1 LSLRPTRRKRSGLI
15 LPPSLCLATALLLAS
30 TPLAAGGQTLHQLYH
45 RSWTVREGAPSTI
58 TSIAQTADGF
68 LWLGTDNGLVRFDGD
83 SFEPYHPSTGGDLLS
98 SYITV
103 VTAMA
108 DGGLWIGYQS
118 GDVSFLQNGHITN
131 FTRDQGLS
139 AGSVHAFAKDMQGRV
154 WAATSYGLNRLEGSQ
169 WHDVGPH
176 GSYPEEHPDNVFVDS
191 RGTLWANT
199 KMGLV
204 FLPKGRENLQVAN
217 SFVFENVDIEEAP
230 NGAVWMAASNGSV
243 RAITTPDGI
252 YKANGASI
260 DVNSDGI
267 YFAKDGAL
275 WISTIGKGLLRVPYP
290 DSLVGTHSPLDR
302 AVERFSERDG
312 LTSNFGFRVIEDRE
326 GSVWVA
332 TTRGIDQFRK
342 SVLTPVKLPQGAAT
356 YIALVAD
363 GAGGLLVGSDRLMR
377 VAHGSGEIIDGA
389 PRHVEC
395 AYRDQS
401 GVIWLGGRNGLWH
414 VSGTRFISTA
424 LPHGLDPLAHK
435 VQAIT
440 MDRAGALW
448 VSFVN
453 SGVFR
458 LNHNMWS
465 RFGSVADLPQI
476 PAVTEL
482 TDSAGRIW
490 FGYTANRIALLDGT
504 RISMFGLS
512 DGLDIGNVISIYEH
526 DGEIWTGGQSGL
538 ELFERGHFRHLQL
551 AGSEPLRA
559 VSGIVLA
566 KNGDLWVNQASGV
579 VHIAADE
586 VAHARKDPQYQVRY
600 ELLNYLD
607 GLISSPEQLRPLPTA
622 VESSDGRIYF
632 ATRGGVVW
640 VEPANIARNI
650 LPPPVWIR
658 SVSVDNKLYN
668 DLETLEFPAHAQN
681 IEINYTAPSL
691 LIPQRVHFRYK
702 LEGFDKD
709 WRDAG
714 VRRQAFY
721 SKLPPRTYT
730 FRVTASN
737 NDGVW
742 NEAGA
747 SFAFSIPPSF
757 TQSVLFKALC
767 AITIL
772 GLSWLLY
779 TVRLRQL
786 TGQVRARLY
795 ERLAERTRIARELH
809 DTLLQSFQGLL
820 LHFQR
825 ARNLLPERAE
835 EAIQTLD
842 RALDGAEQA
851 IVEGRDAIHDLR
863 SPAPAAK
870 GLVEEITSLGEELVA
885 KNDNNDNKDAAQFR
899 AVIEGNAQA
908 LNPNVHVE
916 IFRIARE
923 ALRNAFSHSQARR
936 IETEVAYSSNL
947 FRLRIRDDG
956 KGMAPDVR
964 NRGERIGHWGL
975 GGMRERAK
983 RLGGELEVWSEP
995 GAGTEVDL
1003 RVPAS
1008 IAYQSCP
1015 ARNNVWLFWKKKKN
1029 DHEDHS

>member
-1 LSLRPTRRKRSGLI
+1 MSLSFRQPRRKRSGFI
-15 LPPSLCLATALLLAS
+15 FPGSLYLAVALLFTSAPPATHGES
-30 TPLAAGGQTLHQLYH
+30 LHQLYH
-45 RSWTVREGAPSTI
+45 RSWTVRDGAPGSVT
-58 TSIAQTADGF
+58 TIAQAADGF
-68 LWLGTDNGLVRFDGD
+68 LWLGTDNGLVRFDGE
-83 SFEPYHPSTGGDLLS
+83 SFEPYHPSSGGDLLS
-98 SYITV
+98 GYISV
-103 VTAMA
+103 VTAMPE
-108 DGGLWIGYQS
+108 GGLWIGYQA
-118 GDVSFLQNGHITN
+118 GGVSFLQNGRITN
-131 FTRDQGLS
+131 FTQAEGLP
-139 AGSVHAFAKDMQGRV
+139 AGSVGQFAKDMQGRV
-154 WAATSYGLNRLEGSQ
+154 WVATLYGLARLEGSN
-169 WHDVGPH
+169 WHIVGPH
-176 GSYPEEHPDNVFVDS
+176 GRYPEEHPDSVFVDS
-191 RGTLWANT
+191 RGTVWANT
-199 KMGLV
+199 RVGLM
-204 FLPKGRENLQVAN
+204 FLPKGQEKLQVADP
-217 SFVFENVDIEEAP
+217 FVFENVDIEEAP
-230 NGAVWMAASNGSV
+230 NGTVWIAASNGSV
-243 RAITTPDGI
+243 RAITTRDGK

-267 YFAKDGAL
+267 YVAKDGAL

-290 DSLVGTHSPLDR
+290 DSLVGNHSPSDP
-302 AVERFSERDG
+302 AVESFSERDG

-326 GSVWVA
+326 GSIWVA

-363 GAGGLLVGSDRLMR
+363 GTGGLLVGSDRLMR
-377 VAHGSGEIIDGA
+377 VTHGSGEIIDGA

-395 AYRDQS
+395 AYQDPN

-414 VSGTRFISTA
+414 ISGTRFISTA
-424 LPHGLDPLAHK
+424 LPPGLDPLAHN

-458 LNHNMWS
+458 LNHGMWS
-465 RFGSVADLPQI
+465 RFGSVAELSQV
-476 PAVTEL
+476 PAIIEL

-490 FGYTANRIALLDGT
+490 FGYTANRIAVLDGT
-504 RISMFGLS
+504 RVSMFGLS
-512 DGLDIGNVISIYEH
+512 DGLDIGNVISIYNH
-526 DGEIWTGGQSGL
+526 DGEIWIGGQSGL
-538 ELFERGHFRHLQL
+538 ALFEQGHFRRLQL
-551 AGSEPLRA
+551 AESEPLRG
-559 VSGIVLA
+559 VSGITLA
-566 KNGDLWVNQASGV
+566 KNGDLWLNQASGV

-586 VAHARKDPQYQVRY
+586 VAHAREDPQYQVRY

-607 GLISSPEQLRPLPTA
+607 GLTSSPEQLRPVPTA

-632 ATRGGVVW
+632 ATRGSVVW
-640 VEPANIARNI
+640 VDPANIARNT

-658 SVSVDNKLYN
+658 SVTVDKKVYN
-668 DLETLEFPAHAQN
+668 DVDMLRIPAHSQN
-681 IEINYTAPSL
+681 VEINYTAPSL
-691 LIPQRVHFRYK
+691 LIPQRVRFRYK

-714 VRRQAFY
+714 VRRQAIY

-742 NEAGA
+742 SEAGA

-767 AITIL
+767 AVAVF
-772 GLSWLLY
+772 GLLWLLY
-779 TVRLRQL
+779 TIRLRQF
-786 TGQVRARLY
+786 TAQVKARLY

-825 ARNLLPERAE
+825 ARNLLPERAA

-863 SPAPAAK
+863 SPAAK
-870 GLVEEITSLGEELVA
+870 GLVEEITSLGEELVT
-885 KNDNNDNKDAAQFR
+885 KNGNKDAAQFR
-899 AVIEGNAQA
+899 AVTEGTAQT
-908 LNPNVHVE
+908 LNPNVRIE

-975 GGMRERAK
+975 GGMRERAE
-983 RLGGELEVWSEP
+983 RLGGKLEVWSEP

-1008 IAYQSCP
+1008 IAYQSSP
-1015 ARNNVWLFWKKKKN
+1015 ARNNIWLFWKKQKN

>member
-1 LSLRPTRRKRSGLI
+1 
-15 LPPSLCLATALLLAS
+15 
-30 TPLAAGGQTLHQLYH
+30 
-45 RSWTVREGAPSTI
+45 
-58 TSIAQTADGF
+58 
-68 LWLGTDNGLVRFDGD
+68 
-83 SFEPYHPSTGGDLLS
+83 
-98 SYITV
+98 
-103 VTAMA
+103 
-108 DGGLWIGYQS
+108 
-118 GDVSFLQNGHITN
+118 
-131 FTRDQGLS
+131 
-139 AGSVHAFAKDMQGRV
+139 
-154 WAATSYGLNRLEGSQ
+154 
-169 WHDVGPH
+169 
-176 GSYPEEHPDNVFVDS
+176 
-191 RGTLWANT
+191 
-199 KMGLV
+199 
-204 FLPKGRENLQVAN
+204 
-217 SFVFENVDIEEAP
+217 
-230 NGAVWMAASNGSV
+230 
-243 RAITTPDGI
+243 
-252 YKANGASI
+252 
-260 DVNSDGI
+260 
-267 YFAKDGAL
+267 
-275 WISTIGKGLLRVPYP
+275 
-290 DSLVGTHSPLDR
+290 
-302 AVERFSERDG
+302 
-312 LTSNFGFRVIEDRE
+312 
-326 GSVWVA
+326 
-332 TTRGIDQFRK
+332 
-342 SVLTPVKLPQGAAT
+342 
-356 YIALVAD
+356 
-363 GAGGLLVGSDRLMR
+363 MR
-377 VAHGSGEIIDGA
+377 VTDGSAEVIDGA
-389 PRHVEC
+389 PTHVEC
-395 AYRDQS
+395 AYRDPN

-424 LPHGLDPLAHK
+424 LPPGLDLLAHN

-458 LNHNMWS
+458 LNHGMWS
-465 RFGSVADLPQI
+465 RFGSVAELPQV
-476 PAVTEL
+476 PAIIEL

-504 RISMFGLS
+504 RVSIFGLS
-512 DGLDIGNVISIYEH
+512 DGLDIGNVISIYDH
-526 DGEIWTGGQSGL
+526 DGEIWIGGQSGL
-538 ELFERGHFRHLQL
+538 ELFEQGHFRRFQL
-551 AGSEPLRA
+551 AGSEPLRG

-566 KNGDLWVNQASGV
+566 KNGDLWLNQASGV

-586 VAHARKDPQYQVRY
+586 VAHARKDAHHQARY

-632 ATRGGVVW
+632 VTRGSVVW
-640 VEPANIARNI
+640 VDPANIARNT
-650 LPPPVWIR
+650 LSPPVWIR
-658 SVSVDNKLYN
+658 SVSVDTRLYN
-668 DLETLEFPAHAQN
+668 DLETLEFPTHAQN

-691 LIPQRVHFRYK
+691 LVPQRVRFRYK
-702 LEGFDKD
+702 LEGFDKE
-709 WRDAG
+709 WHDAG
-714 VRRQAFY
+714 TRRQAFY
-721 SKLPPRTYT
+721 SKLPPGTYT

-737 NDGVW
+737 NDGLW
-742 NEAGA
+742 SEAGA
-747 SFAFSIPPSF
+747 SFVFTIPPSF

-767 AITIL
+767 AVAVFGML
-772 GLSWLLY
+772 WLLY
-779 TVRLRQL
+779 TIRLRQFSA
-786 TGQVRARLY
+786 QVKARLY

-825 ARNLLPERAE
+825 ARNLLPERAA

-863 SPAPAAK
+863 SPAAK

-885 KNDNNDNKDAAQFR
+885 KNGNKDAAQFR
-899 AVIEGNAQA
+899 AVIEGTAQT
-908 LNPNVHVE
+908 LNPNVHIE

-975 GGMRERAK
+975 GGMRERAE
-983 RLGGELEVWSEP
+983 RLGGKLEVWSEP

-1008 IAYQSCP
+1008 IAYQSSP

>member
-1 LSLRPTRRKRSGLI
+1 MSLSFRQTRHKRSGLA
-15 LPPSLCLATALLLAS
+15 LTPSVCLATALFLAS
-30 TPLAAGGQTLHQLYH
+30 TPLATRGQSLHQLYH
-45 RSWTVREGAPSTI
+45 RSWTVREGAPSSI

-68 LWLGTDNGLVRFDGD
+68 LWLGTDNGLVRFDGET
-83 SFEPYHPSTGGDLLS
+83 FEPYHPSTGGDLLS
-98 SYITV
+98 SDITV
-103 VTAMA
+103 VSAMPEA
-108 DGGLWIGYQS
+108 GLSIGYRS
-118 GDVSFLQNGHITN
+118 GGVSFLQNGRITN
-131 FTRDQGLS
+131 FTHAQGLS

-154 WAATSYGLNRLEGSQ
+154 WAATSYGLECLEGSQ

-176 GSYPEEHPDNVFVDS
+176 RSYPEEHPDNVFVDS

-199 KMGLV
+199 RVGLV
-204 FLPKGRENLQVAN
+204 FLPKGQESLQVTN

-230 NGAVWMAASNGSV
+230 NGTVWMAASNGSV
-243 RAITTPDGI
+243 RAITSQHGE
-252 YKANGASI
+252 YRANGPSI

-267 YFAKDGAL
+267 YVAKDGAL

-290 DSLVGTHSPLDR
+290 DSLVGNHSPSDP
-302 AVERFSERDG
+302 AVESFSERDG

-326 GSVWVA
+326 GSIWVA

-363 GAGGLLVGSDRLMR
+363 GTGGLLVGSDRLMR
-377 VAHGSGEIIDGA
+377 VTHGSGEIIDGA

-395 AYRDQS
+395 AYRDPN
-401 GVIWLGGRNGLWH
+401 GVIWLGGRDGLWH

-424 LPHGLDPLAHK
+424 LPPGLDLLAHN

-458 LNHNMWS
+458 LNHGMWS
-465 RFGSVADLPQI
+465 RFGSVAELPQI
-476 PAVTEL
+476 PAIIEL

-504 RISMFGLS
+504 RVSIFGLS
-512 DGLDIGNVISIYEH
+512 DGLDIGNVISINDH
-526 DGEIWTGGQSGL
+526 DGEIWIGGQSGL
-538 ELFERGHFRHLQL
+538 ELFEQGHFRRFQL
-551 AGSEPLRA
+551 AGNEPLRG

-566 KNGDLWVNQASGV
+566 KNGDLWLNQASGV

-586 VAHARKDPQYQVRY
+586 VTPARKDAHHQARY

-607 GLISSPEQLRPLPTA
+607 GLVSSPEQLRPLPTA

-632 ATRGGVVW
+632 VTRGSVVW
-640 VEPANIARNI
+640 VDPANIARNT
-650 LPPPVWIR
+650 LSPPVWIR
-658 SVSVDNKLYN
+658 SVSVDTRLYN
-668 DLETLEFPAHAQN
+668 DLETLEFPTHAQN
-681 IEINYTAPSL
+681 IEINYRAPSL
-691 LIPQRVHFRYK
+691 LVPQRVRFRYK
-702 LEGFDKD
+702 LDGFDNE
-709 WRDAG
+709 WHDAG
-714 VRRQAFY
+714 TRRQAFY
-721 SKLPPRTYT
+721 SKLPPGTYT

-737 NDGVW
+737 NDGLW
-742 NEAGA
+742 SEAGA
-747 SFAFSIPPSF
+747 SFVFTIPASF

-767 AITIL
+767 AVAVF
-772 GLSWLLY
+772 GLLWLLY
-779 TVRLRQL
+779 TIRLRQF
-786 TGQVRARLY
+786 TAQVKARLY

-809 DTLLQSFQGLL
+809 DTLLQSFQGLV

-825 ARNLLPERAE
+825 ARNLLPERLA

-842 RALDGAEQA
+842 TAL
-851 IVEGRDAIHDLR
+851 EG
-863 SPAPAAK
+863 
-870 GLVEEITSLGEELVA
+870 
-885 KNDNNDNKDAAQFR
+885 AAQT
-899 AVIEGNAQA
+899 
-908 LNPNVHVE
+908 LNPNVHIE

-956 KGMAPDVR
+956 KDMAPDVR

-975 GGMRERAK
+975 GGMRERAE
-983 RLGGELEVWSEP
+983 RLGGKLEVWSEP

-1008 IAYQSCP
+1008 IAYQSSP

>member
-1 LSLRPTRRKRSGLI
+1 LSFRQPRRKRSGLA
-15 LPPSLCLATALLLAS
+15 LPPSVCLASALLLAS
-30 TPLAAGGQTLHQLYH
+30 TPLATRGQSLHQLYH
-45 RSWTVREGAPSTI
+45 RSWTVREGAPSSI

-68 LWLGTDNGLVRFDGD
+68 LWLGTDNGLVRFDGET
-83 SFEPYHPSTGGDLLS
+83 FEPYHPSTGGDLLS
-98 SYITV
+98 SDITV
-103 VTAMA
+103 VSAMPEA
-108 DGGLWIGYQS
+108 GLSIGYRS
-118 GDVSFLQNGHITN
+118 GGVSFLQNGRITN
-131 FTRDQGLS
+131 FTHAQGLS
-139 AGSVHAFAKDMQGRV
+139 PGSVHAFAKDMQGRV
-154 WAATSYGLNRLEGSQ
+154 WAATSYGLECLEGSQ

-199 KMGLV
+199 RVGLV
-204 FLPKGRENLQVAN
+204 FLPKGQESLQVTN

-230 NGAVWMAASNGSV
+230 NGTVWMAASNGSV
-243 RAITTPDGI
+243 RAITSQDGE
-252 YKANGASI
+252 YRANGPSI

-267 YFAKDGAL
+267 YVAKDGAL

-290 DSLVGTHSPLDR
+290 DSLVGNHSPSDP
-302 AVERFSERDG
+302 AVESFSERDG

-326 GSVWVA
+326 GSIWVA

-363 GAGGLLVGSDRLMR
+363 GTGGLLMGSDRLMR
-377 VAHGSGEIIDGA
+377 VTHGSGEIIDGA

-395 AYRDQS
+395 AYQDPS

-414 VSGTRFISTA
+414 ISGTRFISTA
-424 LPHGLDPLAHK
+424 LPPGLDPLAHN

-458 LNHNMWS
+458 LNHGMWS
-465 RFGSVADLPQI
+465 RFGSVADLSQV
-476 PAVTEL
+476 PAIIEL

-504 RISMFGLS
+504 RVSMFGFS
-512 DGLDIGNVISIYEH
+512 DGLDIGNVISIYNH
-526 DGEIWTGGQSGL
+526 DGEIWIGGQSGL
-538 ELFERGHFRHLQL
+538 ELFEQGHFRRLQL

-559 VSGIVLA
+559 VSGITLA
-566 KNGDLWVNQASGV
+566 KSGDLWLNQASGV

-586 VAHARKDPQYQVRY
+586 VAHAREDPQYQVRY

-607 GLISSPEQLRPLPTA
+607 GLTSSPEQLRPVPTA

-632 ATRGGVVW
+632 ATRGSVVW
-640 VEPANIARNI
+640 VDPANIARNT
-650 LPPPVWIR
+650 LPPPVWIL
-658 SVSVDNKLYN
+658 SVTVDKKVYN
-668 DLETLEFPAHAQN
+668 DVDSLRIPAHSQN
-681 IEINYTAPSL
+681 VEINYTAPSL
-691 LIPQRVHFRYK
+691 LIPQRVRFRYK

-721 SKLPPRTYT
+721 SKLPPGTYT

-742 NEAGA
+742 SEAGA

-767 AITIL
+767 AVAVF
-772 GLSWLLY
+772 GLLWLLY
-779 TVRLRQL
+779 TIRLRQF
-786 TGQVRARLY
+786 TAQVKARLY

-825 ARNLLPERAE
+825 ARNLLPERAA

-842 RALDGAEQA
+842 RALDGAEEA

-863 SPAPAAK
+863 SPAAK

-885 KNDNNDNKDAAQFR
+885 KNGNKDAAQFR
-899 AVIEGNAQA
+899 AVIEGTAQT
-908 LNPNVHVE
+908 LNPNVRIE

-923 ALRNAFSHSQARR
+923 ALRNAFRHSQARR

-975 GGMRERAK
+975 GGMRERAE
-983 RLGGELEVWSEP
+983 RLGGKLEVWSEP

-1008 IAYQSCP
+1008 IAYQASP
-1015 ARNNVWLFWKKKKN
+1015 ARNNIWLFWKKKKN

>member
-1 LSLRPTRRKRSGLI
+1 
-15 LPPSLCLATALLLAS
+15 
-30 TPLAAGGQTLHQLYH
+30 
-45 RSWTVREGAPSTI
+45 
-58 TSIAQTADGF
+58 
-68 LWLGTDNGLVRFDGD
+68 
-83 SFEPYHPSTGGDLLS
+83 
-98 SYITV
+98 
-103 VTAMA
+103 M
-108 DGGLWIGYQS
+108 
-118 GDVSFLQNGHITN
+118 
-131 FTRDQGLS
+131 
-139 AGSVHAFAKDMQGRV
+139 
-154 WAATSYGLNRLEGSQ
+154 
-169 WHDVGPH
+169 
-176 GSYPEEHPDNVFVDS
+176 
-191 RGTLWANT
+191 
-199 KMGLV
+199 
-204 FLPKGRENLQVAN
+204 FLPKGQEKLQVADP
-217 SFVFENVDIEEAP
+217 FVFENVDIEEAP
-230 NGAVWMAASNGSV
+230 NGTVWIAASNGSV
-243 RAITTPDGI
+243 RAITTRDGK

-267 YFAKDGAL
+267 YVAKDGAL

-290 DSLVGTHSPLDR
+290 DSLVGHHSPSDP
-302 AVERFSERDG
+302 AVQSFSERDG
-312 LTSNFGFRVIEDRE
+312 LTSNFSFKAIGDRE
-326 GSVWVA
+326 GSIWIA

-342 SVLTPVKLPQGAAT
+342 SVLTPVNLPQGAAT

-363 GAGGLLVGSDRLMR
+363 AAGRLLVGSDRLTR
-377 VAHGSGEIIDGA
+377 VTDGSAEVIDGA
-389 PRHVEC
+389 PTHVEC
-395 AYRDQS
+395 AYRDPN

-424 LPHGLDPLAHK
+424 LPPGLDLLAHN

-458 LNHNMWS
+458 LNHGMWS
-465 RFGSVADLPQI
+465 RFGSVAELPQV
-476 PAVTEL
+476 PAIIEL

-504 RISMFGLS
+504 RVSIFGLS
-512 DGLDIGNVISIYEH
+512 DGLDIGNVISIYDH
-526 DGEIWTGGQSGL
+526 DGEIWIGGQSGL
-538 ELFERGHFRHLQL
+538 ELFEQGHFRRFQL
-551 AGSEPLRA
+551 AGSEPLRG

-566 KNGDLWVNQASGV
+566 KNGDLWLNQASGV

-586 VAHARKDPQYQVRY
+586 VAHARKDAHHQARY

-607 GLISSPEQLRPLPTA
+607 GLVSSPEQLRPLPTA

-632 ATRGGVVW
+632 VTRGSVVW
-640 VEPANIARNI
+640 VDPANIARNT
-650 LPPPVWIR
+650 LSPPVWIR
-658 SVSVDNKLYN
+658 SVSVDTKLYN
-668 DLETLEFPAHAQN
+668 DLETLEFPPHAQN

-691 LIPQRVHFRYK
+691 LVPQRVRFRYK
-702 LEGFDKD
+702 LEGFDKE
-709 WRDAG
+709 WHDAG
-714 VRRQAFY
+714 TRRQAFY
-721 SKLPPRTYT
+721 SKLPPGTYT

-737 NDGVW
+737 NDGLW
-742 NEAGA
+742 SEAGA
-747 SFAFSIPPSF
+747 SFVFTIPPSF

-767 AITIL
+767 AVAVF
-772 GLSWLLY
+772 GLLWLLY
-779 TVRLRQL
+779 RIRLRQF
-786 TGQVRARLY
+786 TAQVKARLY

-825 ARNLLPERAE
+825 ARNLLPERAA

-863 SPAPAAK
+863 SPAAK

-885 KNDNNDNKDAAQFR
+885 KNGNKDAAQFR
-899 AVIEGNAQA
+899 AVIEGTAQT
-908 LNPNVHVE
+908 LNPNVHIE

-975 GGMRERAK
+975 GGMRERAE
-983 RLGGELEVWSEP
+983 RLGGKLEVWSEP

-1008 IAYQSCP
+1008 IAYQSSP

>member
-1 LSLRPTRRKRSGLI
+1 MTLSFRQPRRKRSGLA
-15 LPPSLCLATALLLAS
+15 LPPSVCLATALLLAS
-30 TPLAAGGQTLHQLYH
+30 TPLATRGQSLHQLYH
-45 RSWTVREGAPSTI
+45 RSWTVREGAPSSI

-68 LWLGTDNGLVRFDGD
+68 LWLGTDNGLARFDGET
-83 SFEPYHPSTGGDLLS
+83 FEPYHPSTGGDLLS
-98 SYITV
+98 SDITV
-103 VTAMA
+103 VSAMPEA
-108 DGGLWIGYQS
+108 GLSIGYRS
-118 GDVSFLQNGHITN
+118 GGVSFLKNGRITN
-131 FTRDQGLS
+131 FTNAQGLS
-139 AGSVHAFAKDMQGRV
+139 AGSVHAFAKDIQGRV
-154 WAATSYGLNRLEGSQ
+154 WAATSYGLECLDGSQ

-176 GSYPEEHPDNVFVDS
+176 GFYPAEHPDNVFVDS

-199 KMGLV
+199 RVGLV
-204 FLPKGRENLQVAN
+204 SLPKGQENLQVAN

-230 NGAVWMAASNGSV
+230 NGTVWMAASNGSV
-243 RAITTPDGI
+243 RAISTRDGK

-267 YFAKDGAL
+267 YVAKDGAL

-290 DSLVGTHSPLDR
+290 DRLVGHHSPSDPP
-302 AVERFSERDG
+302 VQSYSERDG

-326 GSVWVA
+326 GSIWIA

-363 GAGGLLVGSDRLMR
+363 AAGRLLVGSDRLMR
-377 VAHGSGEIIDGA
+377 VTDGSAEVIDGA
-389 PRHVEC
+389 PTHVEC
-395 AYRDQS
+395 AYRDPN

-414 VSGTRFISTA
+414 VSGTRFVSTA
-424 LPHGLDPLAHK
+424 LPPGLDLLAHN

-458 LNHNMWS
+458 LNHGMWS
-465 RFGSVADLPQI
+465 RFGSVAELPQV
-476 PAVTEL
+476 PAIIEL

-504 RISMFGLS
+504 RVSIFGLS
-512 DGLDIGNVISIYEH
+512 DGLDIGNIISIYDH
-526 DGEIWTGGQSGL
+526 AGEIWIGGQSGL
-538 ELFERGHFRHLQL
+538 ELFEQGHFRRFQL
-551 AGSEPLRA
+551 AGNERLRG

-566 KNGDLWVNQASGV
+566 KNGDLWLNQASGV

-586 VAHARKDPQYQVRY
+586 VEHARKDAHHQASY

-607 GLISSPEQLRPLPTA
+607 GLVSSPEQLRPLPTA

-632 ATRGGVVW
+632 VTRGSVVW
-640 VEPANIARNI
+640 VDPANIARNT
-650 LPPPVWIR
+650 LSPPVWIR
-658 SVSVDNKLYN
+658 SVSVDTRLYDN
-668 DLETLEFPAHAQN
+668 LETLEFPTHAQN

-691 LIPQRVHFRYK
+691 LVPQRVRFRYK
-702 LEGFDKD
+702 LEGFDQE
-709 WRDAG
+709 WHEAG
-714 VRRQAFY
+714 TRRQAFY
-721 SKLPPRTYT
+721 SKLPPGTYT
-730 FRVTASN
+730 FRVKASN
-737 NDGVW
+737 NDGLW
-742 NEAGA
+742 SEAGA
-747 SFAFSIPPSF
+747 SFVFTIPPSF

-767 AITIL
+767 AVAVF
-772 GLSWLLY
+772 GLLWLLY
-779 TVRLRQL
+779 TIRLRQF
-786 TGQVRARLY
+786 TAHVKARLY

-825 ARNLLPERAE
+825 ARNLLPERAA
-835 EAIQTLD
+835 EAIHTLD
-842 RALDGAEQA
+842 TTLDGAEQA

-863 SPAPAAK
+863 SPAAK
-870 GLVEEITSLGEELVA
+870 GLVQEITSLGEELVA
-885 KNDNNDNKDAAQFR
+885 KNGNKDAAQFR
-899 AVIEGNAQA
+899 AVIEGTAQT
-908 LNPNVHVE
+908 LNPNVHIE

-936 IETEVAYSSNL
+936 IETKVAYSSNP

-975 GGMRERAK
+975 GGMRERAE
-983 RLGGELEVWSEP
+983 RLGGKLEVWSEP

-1008 IAYQSCP
+1008 IAYQSSP